1 LACGVCSEAA
11 RQVIIGR
18 LIGHRA
24 GFPGPSA
31 THSTV
36 PAACDALGN
45 TAYIAR
51 FPRHANRTGAS
62 KRLYDHKN
70 DNEYHQKR
78 RDFVQDTVEA
88 GGLVVTVLG
97 KGAHAA
103 DEIAMQA

>member
-1 LACGVCSEAA
+1 MCPKAA
-11 RQVIIGR
+11 REVIIGR

-31 THSTV
+31 KHSTAL
-36 PAACDALGN
+36 AACDALGN

-51 FPRHANRTGAS
+51 FPPRANRTGAS

-78 RDFVQDTVEA
+78 RDFVQNSVET
-88 GGLVVTVLG
+88 GGLVVTVFC

-103 DEIAMQA
+103 DEIAMQS